1 MELKAYAVHDGKGKY
16 FGLPFF
22 MQNAGMAT
30 RAFSDLVND
39 PQSSINRHPE
49 DYVLYEIGKY
59 DDQTAILEPKT
70 PLELIATA
78 NQFKTQPEVIKNW
91 RLPPKETI
99 EVSNNHKEE
108 NVEVK

>member
-1 MELKAYAVHDGKGKY
+1 MQLKAYAVHDGKGKY

-39 PQSSINRHPE
+39 PQSSVNRHPE
-49 DYVLYEIGKY
+49 DYVLYEIGIY
-59 DDQTAILEPKT
+59 DDQSAIMESKS

-78 NQFKTQPEVIKNW
+78 NQFKKQPEILNNW
-91 RLPPKETI
+91 RIPPKETV
-99 EVSNNHKEE
+99 ETSTNHKEE
-108 NVEVK
+108 IVEVK